1 MKRFQIVLCTVLAAV
16 LMSGFLTS
24 CELFDRLGFDTY
36 DYMGEAITATHSG
49 DSETAEKLLPVLSVL
64 VTDSVILPEFENMG
78 QAIDLYRDAVL
89 RYMLK
94 HGYAKYSGNAELI
107 AKAEEAY
114 PEYQIAQMIPADD
127 FEATMYE
134 YFGGSVKIVHRDGTF
149 FKYLKKVEAYISSIV
164 PDDSGIVP
172 EILSVDETAKTY
184 RVRFRCTAEDGTEKE
199 YFALIIK
206 REDGTH
212 YFKKLTASAE

>member
-1 MKRFQIVLCTVLAAV
+1 
-16 LMSGFLTS
+16 
-24 CELFDRLGFDTY
+24 
-36 DYMGEAITATHSG
+36 
-49 DSETAEKLLPVLSVL
+49 
-64 VTDSVILPEFENMG
+64 
-78 QAIDLYRDAVL
+78 
-89 RYMLK
+89 
-94 HGYAKYSGNAELI
+94 
-107 AKAEEAY
+107 
-114 PEYQIAQMIPADD
+114 MIPADD

-212 YFKKLTASAE
+212 YFKKLTVSAE